1 MDVWTP
7 DNLKEQLDQGKAVFL
22 KLYKKGCGIC
32 KLSIPATERME
43 GNNVHGLTFG
53 KILVDDHPEM
63 LDIAETD
70 MMPAFFVFADG
81 KLKGEYHGF
90 KGLAQLE
97 EFVNKSLKGA

>member
-7 DNLKEQLDQGKAVFL
+7 DELKENLDQGKAVFL

-43 GNNVHGLTFG
+43 QSNIHGLTFG
-53 KILVDDHPEM
+53 KILIDDHPEM

-70 MMPAFFVFADG
+70 MLPAFFVFAGG

-90 KGLAQLE
+90 KGLAPLE
-97 EFVNKSLKGA
+97 EFVSNSMNK